1 MILSA
6 KPIGLVRWQGIA
18 SAGFADGDGSRGGER
33 CLADQLLGRCCFTLE
48 LHSYGRHPIGY
59 QREACDEMVA
69 DPEDGVNGAWTGYS
83 YDSSMLPLWK
93 LLGDQGPHHIGGDR

>member
-1 MILSA
+1 
-6 KPIGLVRWQGIA
+6 
-18 SAGFADGDGSRGGER
+18 
-33 CLADQLLGRCCFTLE
+33 
-48 LHSYGRHPIGY
+48 
-59 QREACDEMVA
+59 MVA